1 MTSYKTPF
9 HRFVSAEGDMQHWIQ
24 FADVPNTLTPEQLLV
39 MIAEIEKEEEFSWL
53 WNPTAIGNLAHV
65 AHKTEHADL
74 KARCTLLFQRARDQC
89 LAKPHLC
96 KPQTAGAAVL
106 SWC

>member
-1 MTSYKTPF
+1 
-9 HRFVSAEGDMQHWIQ
+9 MQHWIQ
-24 FADVPNTLTPEQLLV
+24 FADVPSALTPEQLLLMV
-39 MIAEIEKEEEFSWL
+39 TEIEKEEEFTWL

-65 AHKTEHADL
+65 AFTTDHADL
-74 KARCTLLFQRARDQC
+74 KERCMSLFQRAKDQC

-96 KPQTAGAAVL
+96 EPVSASAAML